1 MDKESLTNENLQVEQ
16 EQLTGGKNKVKA
28 RKRPWTQRNW
38 TVFFIA
44 TVGLLQ
50 LFVFQYLPL
59 VGVGLAFKNADY
71 RGNILKAFLQSD
83 WVGFEQFALFLQDV
97 DFKNVLWNTLGLNLL
112 MLLINFPAPII
123 FALLINE
130 VRQNRYK
137 KGLQIVATFPHF
149 ISWAIYGGIIISLT
163 DQTTGIM
170 NPLLEM
176 LGLSSKENPIYL
188 GGSQYFWPVMI
199 VSSLIKNVGW
209 GSIVYLAAIAGI
221 SSELYEAAAIDG
233 SNRFT
238 NAIYITLPSIAPTV
252 TVFLLLNVSRLLGN
266 SFEQFDSLQN
276 AVNLEKSEVLATF
289 IYRTGIAERRYSYT
303 TAVGLFESVVSI
315 ILLLTSN
322 LISKKMTGRGII

>member
-1 MDKESLTNENLQVEQ
+1 M
-16 EQLTGGKNKVKA
+16 
-28 RKRPWTQRNW
+28 
-38 TVFFIA
+38 
-44 TVGLLQ
+44 
-50 LFVFQYLPL
+50 PL

-71 RGNILKAFLQSD
+71 RGNILKAFIESD
-83 WVGFEQFALFLQDV
+83 WVGLEQFKLFLSDI
-97 DFKNVLWNTLGLNLL
+97 DFKNVLMNTLGLNLL

-130 VRQNRYK
+130 VKQLRYK

-149 ISWAIYGGIIISLT
+149 ISWAIYGGLVVALT
-163 DQTTGIM
+163 DQTTGIF

-176 LGLSSKENPIYL
+176 IGLSSKENPIYL
-188 GGSQYFWPVMI
+188 GSADYFWTVMI
-199 VSSLIKNVGW
+199 ISSLIKNVGW

-221 SSELYEAAAIDG
+221 SAELYEAAAIDG

-276 AVNLEKSEVLATF
+276 AVNLEKSEVLSTY
-289 IYRTGIAERRYSYT
+289 IYRTGIAERRYSFT
-303 TAVGLFESVVSI
+303 TAVGLFESLVSI
-315 ILLLTSN
+315 VLLLTSN
-322 LISKKMTGRGII
+322 FISKKMTGRGII

>member
-1 MDKESLTNENLQVEQ
+1 MENEVLEQ
-16 EQLTGGKNKVKA
+16 IEQKRENISRKDRKQTA
-28 RKRPWTQRNW
+28 RKHPWTQRNW
-38 TVFFIA
+38 TIFFIA
-44 TVGLLQ
+44 TLGLLQ

-71 RGNILKAFLQSD
+71 RGNILKAFIESD
-83 WVGFEQFALFLQDV
+83 WVGLEQFKLFLSDI
-97 DFKNVLWNTLGLNLL
+97 DFKNVLMNTLGLNLL

-130 VRQNRYK
+130 VKQLRYK

-149 ISWAIYGGIIISLT
+149 ISWAIYGGLVVALT
-163 DQTTGIM
+163 DQTTGIF

-176 LGLSSKENPIYL
+176 IGLSSKENPIYL
-188 GGSQYFWPVMI
+188 GSADYFWTVMI
-199 VSSLIKNVGW
+199 ISSLIKNVGW

-221 SSELYEAAAIDG
+221 SAELYEAAAIDG

-276 AVNLEKSEVLATF
+276 AVNLEKSEVLSTY
-289 IYRTGIAERRYSYT
+289 IYRTGIAERRYSFT
-303 TAVGLFESVVSI
+303 TAVGLFESLVSI
-315 ILLLTSN
+315 VLLLTSN
-322 LISKKMTGRGII
+322 FISKKMTGRGII